1 MSSTRKLSNEEVS
14 ALIDGLNDGSLDAGS
29 GITPGEEYR
38 PFTFGAD
45 DASLLGDL
53 YTLRLI
59 NERLGRVM
67 RGVLLPMLR
76 FSPRITTL
84 PPETRKFENY
94 LMGVDSFLSLNTARV
109 DALKGSILM
118 TIPPRLVSIL
128 VNSFFGGSGDSPITR
143 ASEFTPTEER
153 LIQIVVDGCLRALED
168 AWRDIYPVN
177 FEFMSSEMNP
187 AFTSF
192 VEGSDQVVV
201 CSFVVQLPF
210 ANPATIDILYPLQ
223 ALKQVAPL
231 LRSKIQRVGDGRD
244 EAWEGKLREAL
255 MNVTLNFAPRIA
267 EPSINISELL
277 QLRPGMVV
285 DIPAFERVK
294 VYVEGQPLF
303 NATIGER
310 DGKMAVCVTD

>member
-1 MSSTRKLSNEEVS
+1 MSTRKLSNEEVS
-14 ALIDGLNDGSLDAGS
+14 ALIDGLNDGSLDVGT
-29 GITPGEEYR
+29 GVGDVREYR
-38 PFTFGAD
+38 PFVFGAD
-45 DASLLGDL
+45 DAGLLGDL

-59 NERLGRVM
+59 NERLGRQM
-67 RGVLLPMLR
+67 RSVLLPMLR
-76 FSPRITTL
+76 FSPRISTL

-109 DALKGSILM
+109 DALKGTILM

-128 VNSFFGGSGDSPITR
+128 VNTFFGGNGDSPVTR

-153 LIQIVVDGCLRALED
+153 VIQIVVDGSLRALED

-177 FEFMSSEMNP
+177 FEFMNSEMNP

-210 ANPATIDILYPLQ
+210 SNPATIDILYPLQ
-223 ALKQVAPL
+223 VLKQVAPL

-244 EAWEGKLREAL
+244 EAWERKLREGLLA
-255 MNVTLNFAPRIA
+255 VELNFSPRLA
-267 EPSINISELL
+267 EPVTNIGELL
-277 QLRPGMVV
+277 NIKAGSIIE
-285 DIPAFERVK
+285 IPAFEQVK
-294 VYVEGQPLF
+294 IYVEGQPLF

-310 DGKMAVCVTD
+310 DGKMAVRIAG